1 MIKSLA
7 KENQTLLEK
16 FVAWVRNIID
26 KINDFVMVNATAVD
40 FNKAQLKAF
49 QDGFLK
55 LVGDLVNNDG
65 KRIFIVRANGDIVLA
80 GNGYKVEDHYELEP
94 QITFYV
100 KNSIDNNAKA
110 DNNVLE
116 SINENSK
123 KSLNNKEKDMIFNSV
138 KDRTVS
144 EIKRMQKIFKNNEK
158 VKTLLNEEKSIARE
172 HVVQQFL
179 HLYNMFH
186 SPKVNK
192 KSLVERYCGE
202 ESCKNKTREEIEN
215 KFEEIKTKVKDVLD
229 YARFTYKQTVKM
241 AGNGRGHDGV
251 CNEYSSWTEM
261 ERVSQH
267 VERRENEGI
276 GTSSTGNEKNIEGIK
291 SLNHSENQGGFSM
304 PEDKTKYSINDN
316 G

>member
-1 MIKSLA
+1 
-7 KENQTLLEK
+7 
-16 FVAWVRNIID
+16 
-26 KINDFVMVNATAVD
+26 MV
-40 FNKAQLKAF
+40 
-49 QDGFLK
+49 
-55 LVGDLVNNDG
+55 
-65 KRIFIVRANGDIVLA
+65 
-80 GNGYKVEDHYELEP
+80 
-94 QITFYV
+94 
-100 KNSIDNNAKA
+100 
-110 DNNVLE
+110 
-116 SINENSK
+116 
-123 KSLNNKEKDMIFNSV
+123 FNSV
-138 KDRTVS
+138 KDRIVS

-192 KSLVERYCGE
+192 KSLVERYCDE

-276 GTSSTGNEKNIEGIK
+276 GTSSTGNEKNSEGIK

-316 G
+316 FKFASNKFLKSLGLKSEENVNVMKKESDKNDVNVARRFLNSFRRTTEKYPKLKPFFRAARKAHEVQENLRWIGYNKMDSFSKDLLNKEK

>member
-1 MIKSLA
+1 M
-7 KENQTLLEK
+7 E
-16 FVAWVRNIID
+16 
-26 KINDFVMVNATAVD
+26 
-40 FNKAQLKAF
+40 
-49 QDGFLK
+49 
-55 LVGDLVNNDG
+55 
-65 KRIFIVRANGDIVLA
+65 IFF
-80 GNGYKVEDHYELEP
+80 YKVSWLDTEYNVYL
-94 QITFYV
+94 
-100 KNSIDNNAKA
+100 SILKRHKG
-110 DNNVLE
+110 VV
-116 SINENSK
+116 
-123 KSLNNKEKDMIFNSV
+123 FNSV

-276 GTSSTGNEKNIEGIK
+276 GTSSTGNEKNSEGIK

>member
-1 MIKSLA
+1 
-7 KENQTLLEK
+7 
-16 FVAWVRNIID
+16 
-26 KINDFVMVNATAVD
+26 
-40 FNKAQLKAF
+40 
-49 QDGFLK
+49 
-55 LVGDLVNNDG
+55 
-65 KRIFIVRANGDIVLA
+65 
-80 GNGYKVEDHYELEP
+80 
-94 QITFYV
+94 
-100 KNSIDNNAKA
+100 
-110 DNNVLE
+110 
-116 SINENSK
+116 
-123 KSLNNKEKDMIFNSV
+123 MIFNSV

-192 KSLVERYCGE
+192 KSLVERYCDE

-276 GTSSTGNEKNIEGIK
+276 GTSSTGNEKNIEGIR

-316 G
+316 FKFASNKFLKSLGLKSEENVNVMKKESDKNDVNVARRFLNSFRRTTEKYPKLKPFFRAARKAHEVQENLRWIGYNKMDSFSKDLLNKEK